1 MTHRT
6 RIVLDAEFESPDR
19 MAGWLASLVD
29 IFETEGVVSTK
40 ILHGGQEVGYV
51 RIEEGGE

>member
-19 MAGWLASLVD
+19 MAGWLASFLD
-29 IFETEGVVSTK
+29 YIETEGIVSTK
-40 ILHGGQEVGYV
+40 ILLGGREVGFV
-51 RIEEGGE
+51 RIEEGDE

>member
-29 IFETEGVVSTK
+29 IFETEGVVSTR
-40 ILHGGQEVGYV
+40 ILLGGREVGYV

>member
-6 RIVLDAEFESPDR
+6 RIVIDAEFESPDR

-29 IFETEGVVSTK
+29 IFETEGVVSTR
-40 ILHGGQEVGYV
+40 LLRGGQEVGFV
-51 RIEEGGE
+51 HIEEGEE

>member
-29 IFETEGVVSTK
+29 IFETEGVVSTR
-40 ILHGGQEVGYV
+40 ILLGGREVGFV
-51 RIEEGGE
+51 QIEEGGE